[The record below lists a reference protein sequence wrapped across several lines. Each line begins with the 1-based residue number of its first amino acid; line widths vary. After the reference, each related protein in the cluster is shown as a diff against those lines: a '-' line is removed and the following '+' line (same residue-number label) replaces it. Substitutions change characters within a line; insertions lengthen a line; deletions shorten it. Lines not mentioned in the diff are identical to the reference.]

1 MKEVDTESENNMPLN
16 RSSIIKKNIS
26 LGVIFKVLGMGLSYL
41 SVPIILDYLGTD
53 NYGVWI
59 TVFSVMS
66 WIYTFDVGVGNGLKL
81 RLTEAIAK
89 NDDLSAKKII
99 STAYIII
106 IAITFVMALLGCVG
120 LYHINFSKNLNVN
133 FLDESYLQQVIIIN
147 LLFVFS
153 HFIISLYKQLLFSI
167 HQSALV
173 SMTNVVFQV
182 IVISLLITIAPLVE
196 SSLLMLSFIYG
207 VANIVTGII
216 FSFVFFN
223 KRRHLLPRLKYF
235 DSIKVKDITGIGLGF
250 FIIQICTIIIFT
262 TDNLIISKLLGPA
275 EVTAYSVVNKLFQA
289 FIILWYITSAP
300 LSSLYTDA
308 FAKND
313 AVWIKNTLKK
323 LHCLFGVIVLVVSL
337 SIFIGPIAAEFWL
350 GTNLDYPPYLFL
362 FFAAFV
368 LIRIYGDLHMTFLNA
383 IGKLKWQIY
392 LSVFGALINI
402 PLSILFIKY
411 FHLGSSGVILATCM
425 SLILL
430 ALIIPIQTYLE
441 LNKMTQFNN
450 GIKFRTKVSG

>member
-1 MKEVDTESENNMPLN
+1 MSENNISLD

-26 LGVIFKVLGMGLSYL
+26 WGLIFKILGMGLSYV
-41 SVPIILDYLGTD
+41 SVPIILNYLGTD

-66 WIYTFDVGVGNGLKL
+66 WIYTFDVGIGNGLKL
-81 RLTEAIAK
+81 RLTEAFANK
-89 NDDLSAKKII
+89 DDVSAKKII

-106 IAITFVMALLGCVG
+106 IAITFVMAIFGCVG
-120 LYHINFSKNLNVN
+120 IYYINFSKSLNIN
-133 FLDESYLQQVIIIN
+133 FLEESYLQQVIIIN
-147 LLFVFS
+147 LIFILS

-173 SMTNVVFQV
+173 SMTNVVFQI
-182 IVISLLITIAPLVE
+182 IVIGLLLTVAPLAE

-216 FSFVFFN
+216 FSFVFFS
-223 KRRHLLPRLKYF
+223 KRKHLLPRMKYF
-235 DSIKVKDITGIGLGF
+235 DPIKVKDITGIGLGF
-250 FIIQICTIIIFT
+250 FVIQLCTIIIFT
-262 TDNLIISKLLGPA
+262 TDNLIISKLLGPS

-313 AVWIKNTLKK
+313 VIWIKKTLTK
-323 LHCLFGVIVLVVSL
+323 LHYLFGIIVFVVSF
-337 SIFIGPIAAEFWL
+337 SIFIGPVAADFWL

-392 LSVFGALINI
+392 ISIFGAIVNI
-402 PLSILFIKY
+402 PLSILFIKQ
-411 FHLGSSGVILATCM
+411 FDLGSSGVILATCM
-425 SLILL
+425 SLVLL
-430 ALIIPIQTYLE
+430 AIIIPFQTYLE
-441 LNKMTQFNN
+441 LNKMIRLNHTTSSD
-450 GIKFRTKVSG
+450 GLSYPR